1 MSLER
6 QTGQRRW
13 SLNPIGLLFGAV
25 PLLLSLT
32 PSLLPRPATLQ
43 GLGSGVVFGLGYA
56 VGVGVSAILARLIK
70 WRPSAKLGRRL
81 WLIGWLSL
89 AVVLVLAAVAGVA
102 AQNEVRRM
110 VELPPLD
117 GVNVSRFVVT
127 LLLTSLTC
135 LGIGRL
141 VRAGWQR
148 RLARMVEDGRSLRLA
163 RRQATVRTS
172 IEIVTVLAV
181 LLGVIYLS
189 VDRIYHGLN
198 GLPEVG
204 LTVPESPA
212 GRQRPRSAN

>member
-110 VELPPLD
+110 VELP
-117 GVNVSRFVVT
+117 
-127 LLLTSLTC
+127 
-135 LGIGRL
+135 
-141 VRAGWQR
+141 A
-148 RLARMVEDGRSLRLA
+148 
-163 RRQATVRTS
+163 
-172 IEIVTVLAV
+172 
-181 LLGVIYLS
+181 
-189 VDRIYHGLN
+189 
-198 GLPEVG
+198 
-204 LTVPESPA
+204 
-212 GRQRPRSAN
+212 